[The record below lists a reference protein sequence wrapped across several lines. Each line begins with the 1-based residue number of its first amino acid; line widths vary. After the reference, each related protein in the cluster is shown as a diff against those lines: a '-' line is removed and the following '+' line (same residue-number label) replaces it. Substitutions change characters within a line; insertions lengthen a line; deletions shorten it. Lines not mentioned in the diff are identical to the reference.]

1 MTIRKKFFLLAG
13 TLLALFGT
21 VIGILA
27 LTQKLDRDQLA
38 NISQYEQP
46 LSQLI
51 AEFDV
56 YTDRYELE
64 VLRVLRSGDLS
75 PNDREVAGVAVKRLG
90 DELRKSLVSSQALLV
105 QATKD
110 QRFDTE
116 DRIELARIGGVLK
129 YLGRDLEDFL
139 RIGETTLAEAAA
151 GKEEEA
157 RQTSLGFA
165 KFTQAFGPDT
175 SGLRHD
181 LDNLTS
187 RSTSAVLGRQRL
199 NAYLSFAL
207 FFAACGLGI
216 GISAF
221 GSTRVVAGLRQL
233 VAGTRAVQAGTDAQ
247 PVLIRTRD
255 EVGELAQ
262 AFNRMIEELRE
273 RDRLKD
279 TFGKFLDP
287 RLVTRLIASGAD
299 QAERRSVTIFF
310 SDIKQ
315 FTGISE
321 QLTASTI
328 VHLLNEY
335 FGAVAKVIHG
345 HRGIIDKYIGDAVMA
360 FWVPPFSAG
369 DDHARDA
376 CRAALAQQEA
386 IAALQA
392 RLPEITGMRRN
403 APELVIRMGIATGEA
418 VVGTIGSEAA
428 RSYTV
433 IGDSVNLASRLEG
446 INSVYGTLLMI
457 GEETYRLAQEDIEA
471 REVDVITVAGKMEPV
486 RIYELMSAAGQLES
500 SRLELRKTFTDG
512 LASYRRR
519 DWDGAQACFEAC
531 LRIAPDDGP
540 ARVFL
545 DRISVLRSSPP
556 GPDWDGVWHYD
567 KK

>member
-13 TLLALFGT
+13 TLLALFGA

-27 LTQKLDRDQLA
+27 LAQKLDRDQLA

-75 PNDREVAGVAVKRLG
+75 SNDREVAAVAVKRLG
-90 DELRKSLVSSQALLV
+90 DELRKSLVSSEALLG

-129 YLGRDLEDFL
+129 YLSRDLEDFL
-139 RIGETTLAEAAA
+139 GVGETTLAEAAA
-151 GKEEEA
+151 GKQEEA
-157 RQTSLGFA
+157 RRTSLGFA
-165 KFTQAFGPDT
+165 KFSQAFGPDT
-175 SGLRHD
+175 SALRHD

-187 RSTSAVLGRQRL
+187 RSMSAVLGRQRL

-207 FFAACGLGI
+207 FFAACELGI
-216 GISAF
+216 GISAI

-233 VAGTRAVQAGTDAQ
+233 VAGTRAVEAGTDAQ

-255 EVGELAQ
+255 EVGELAK

-335 FGAVAKVIHG
+335 FGAVAKVIHD

-369 DDHARDA
+369 DDHALDA

-457 GEETYRLAQEDIEA
+457 SEETYRLAQEDIEA

-486 RIYELMSAAGQLES
+486 RIYELMSAAGQLGFPNS
-500 SRLELRKTFTDG
+500 NSRDLYRWPCLISPTG
-512 LASYRRR
+512 LGWRASLFR
-519 DWDGAQACFEAC
+519 
-531 LRIAPDDGP
+531 
-540 ARVFL
+540 
-545 DRISVLRSSPP
+545 SVLAHRAR
-556 GPDWDGVWHYD
+556 
-567 KK
+567 